1 MAALEI
7 LPTKIKEEDL
17 CATGVVARSTV
28 SVGYPHCSAMNS
40 RHCAHTARSSSLTS
54 FTRLLL
60 SCAKQKHD
68 FQWSN

>member
-28 SVGYPHCSAMNS
+28 SVGSLHYSAMGS
-40 RHCAHTARSSSLTS
+40 RHCAHTSWSSSLTT
-54 FTRLLL
+54 FTVLLL
-60 SCAKQKHD
+60 SCAEQKHD